1 MPPLRGWTPH
11 AAPHT
16 PGAPSAAE
24 ASSPRWPALKGG
36 ATCCFLWPAAT
47 ARNKPVGGGA
57 MLIAFEKRRSMVQ
70 SGSWACCLPER
81 GRLGEEARLCR
92 QRSRATPPHPANR
105 ARGARVRDGPGLD
118 SGAVKATC
126 QAVRATPSQG
136 ILRAVR
142 AATGLWAGPCR
153 LAGSWGPA
161 EPLAG
166 APAGSLSRDSC
177 RCALQLY

>member
-1 MPPLRGWTPH
+1 M
-11 AAPHT
+11 
-16 PGAPSAAE
+16 
-24 ASSPRWPALKGG
+24 
-36 ATCCFLWPAAT
+36 
-47 ARNKPVGGGA
+47 GGGA
-57 MLIAFEKRRSMVQ
+57 MLIAFEKKRSMVQ

-136 ILRAVR
+136 LRKAVR

-166 APAGSLSRDSC
+166 APAGSLSRGETHVVVHCSFINLMKLPNVETLIFWYQHQTISC
-177 RCALQLY
+177 FDVVLLMK